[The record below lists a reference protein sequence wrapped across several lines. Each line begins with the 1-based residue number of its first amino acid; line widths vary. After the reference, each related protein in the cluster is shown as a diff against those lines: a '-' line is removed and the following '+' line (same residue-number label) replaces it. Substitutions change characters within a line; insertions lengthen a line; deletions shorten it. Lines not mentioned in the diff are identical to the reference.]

1 MNRELKYKPEIKVLD
16 VNLVFP
22 NNGQIAGIPKNP
34 RLIDKEGEERC
45 KASIVQDPEKMSLR
59 EMVVKR
65 YTDGKGKEK
74 YCVLM
79 GNQRCK
85 ALKGLSKENPE
96 LFGKAPC
103 KIVPDDMPLDVLGR
117 WILKDNGEYGKWDYD
132 MLYNEWNDEELDM
145 MGLDMSGWQVKEQDF
160 DTSQEIDVDT
170 FDEEMSLKITLTKE
184 SMLYVKERLALVNA
198 DIKTAFLTVM
208 GWYAFNEV
216 EE

>member
-1 MNRELKYKPEIKVLD
+1 MKYEPEIKVLD
-16 VNLVFP
+16 IKVIFP
-22 NNGQIAGIPKNP
+22 NNGQIEGLPKNP
-34 RLIDKEGEERC
+34 RLIDKEGEEKC
-45 KASIVQDPEKMSLR
+45 KASIVQDPGKMSLR

-74 YCVLM
+74 FCVVM

-85 ALKGLSKENPE
+85 ALKELSKENPE

-103 KIVPDDMPLDVLGR
+103 KIVPDDMPLEILCR
-117 WILKDNGEYGKWDYD
+117 WILKDNGQFGQWDYD

-160 DTSQEIDVDT
+160 DTSQEIDVDS
-170 FDEEMSLKITLTKE
+170 FDEEMTLKIALTKE
-184 SMLYVKERLALVNA
+184 AMVFVKERLALVDA
-198 DIKTAFLTVM
+198 DPKKALLTVM
-208 GWYAFNEV
+208 GWYVFNEV